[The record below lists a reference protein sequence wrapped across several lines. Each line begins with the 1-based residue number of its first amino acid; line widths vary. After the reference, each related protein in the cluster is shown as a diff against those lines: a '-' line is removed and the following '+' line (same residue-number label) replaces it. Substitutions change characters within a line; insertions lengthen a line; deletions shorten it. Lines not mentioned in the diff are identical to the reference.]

1 MAAREVMYPKKQR
14 SRSGRARGQDPKA
27 WGSLLGSK
35 LEEQSK
41 RDDHPPSV
49 VGSKRK
55 RAHKSSEIKGADAK
69 LAIDLEAAMAAIDFP
84 QPKNRGK
91 RSARPR
97 ATKAAAPWAASLD
110 GFQNNGAGTNP
121 VVKHGVPATVSYAD
135 LDVVATD
142 VDLSS
147 AESALA
153 SLYGERDRDPCVE
166 FAVNILMNGTP
177 LPKEAAGIEAFFT
190 QKMYGYKNAKFGENI
205 TSFMV

>member
-1 MAAREVMYPKKQR
+1 
-14 SRSGRARGQDPKA
+14 
-27 WGSLLGSK
+27 
-35 LEEQSK
+35 
-41 RDDHPPSV
+41 
-49 VGSKRK
+49 
-55 RAHKSSEIKGADAK
+55 
-69 LAIDLEAAMAAIDFP
+69 MAAIDFP

-110 GFQNNGAGTNP
+110 GFQNNG
-121 VVKHGVPATVSYAD
+121 
-135 LDVVATD
+135 
-142 VDLSS
+142 